1 MRIANLEEVQP
12 AALQELNEIMEKQF
26 AGQAGTQAAKMG
38 GLKSAANIMNYLD
51 TAIEGQLMDAI
62 REQDE
67 EMSQQIQDLMF
78 VFDNLVDVDDKGIQ
92 AILREVQQDALL
104 KAIKGADE
112 ELKDKIM
119 RNMSKRA
126 AEMLNDDLE
135 ALGPVR
141 ISEVETA
148 QKEIL
153 SVARRL
159 SDSGEIMLGGGGGE
173 EFLQERQ
180 SRHSFSLGKHM
191 TAKKS
196 FSENEVNEAKK
207 WDLPFVDDPTA
218 PRENEPTNALNKRS
232 DWQYEPPEV
241 EEEIQPPT
249 AEEIEAIRQAAYDE
263 GYQEGK
269 EKGFEEGKAQGLEA
283 GLAEGKEQGHTEGLE
298 QGLEEGRQQMTAQA
312 EVWQMLAEKFHDPLS
327 QANDETRDQLV
338 KLAVTLAKAVIKTE
352 VSTNQ
357 QVIMQALSEGI
368 KALPINQADYQIHMN
383 PEDIELVKEHF
394 GEEEITKKGWNL
406 VEAPAMERGGCDI
419 TTAQNAVDVSIERRC
434 RDVIDRFLLNQG
446 LSNDQPLACPF

>member
-1 MRIANLEEVQP
+1 MAEELANVSEPSYDVSKLEGVEKAAILLLSLSEEDAAQILKHLEPKQVQKLGAEMAKVDDMTQTKITSVHKHFIEEIQNYSTIGFQSQDFVKRALTAALGEDKAANLIDQILMGSGAKGLDSLKWMDSKQVASIIRNEHPQIQTIVLSYLEPEQSAEILAQFPEKVRLDLLMRIANLEEVQP

-173 EFLQERQ
+173 EFL
-180 SRHSFSLGKHM
+180 
-191 TAKKS
+191 
-196 FSENEVNEAKK
+196 
-207 WDLPFVDDPTA
+207 
-218 PRENEPTNALNKRS
+218 
-232 DWQYEPPEV
+232 
-241 EEEIQPPT
+241 
-249 AEEIEAIRQAAYDE
+249 
-263 GYQEGK
+263 
-269 EKGFEEGKAQGLEA
+269 
-283 GLAEGKEQGHTEGLE
+283 
-298 QGLEEGRQQMTAQA
+298 
-312 EVWQMLAEKFHDPLS
+312 
-327 QANDETRDQLV
+327 
-338 KLAVTLAKAVIKTE
+338 
-352 VSTNQ
+352 
-357 QVIMQALSEGI
+357 
-368 KALPINQADYQIHMN
+368 
-383 PEDIELVKEHF
+383 
-394 GEEEITKKGWNL
+394 
-406 VEAPAMERGGCDI
+406 
-419 TTAQNAVDVSIERRC
+419 
-434 RDVIDRFLLNQG
+434 
-446 LSNDQPLACPF
+446 

>member
-1 MRIANLEEVQP
+1 MRKVDDMTQTKITRVHKHFMKEIQNYSTIVFQSQDFVKRALTAALGEDKAANLIDQILMGSGAKGLDSLKWMDSKQVASIIRNEHPQIQTIVLSYLEPEQSAEILAQFPEKARLDLLMRIANLEEVQP

-173 EFLQERQ
+173 EFL
-180 SRHSFSLGKHM
+180 
-191 TAKKS
+191 
-196 FSENEVNEAKK
+196 
-207 WDLPFVDDPTA
+207 
-218 PRENEPTNALNKRS
+218 
-232 DWQYEPPEV
+232 
-241 EEEIQPPT
+241 
-249 AEEIEAIRQAAYDE
+249 
-263 GYQEGK
+263 
-269 EKGFEEGKAQGLEA
+269 
-283 GLAEGKEQGHTEGLE
+283 
-298 QGLEEGRQQMTAQA
+298 
-312 EVWQMLAEKFHDPLS
+312 
-327 QANDETRDQLV
+327 
-338 KLAVTLAKAVIKTE
+338 
-352 VSTNQ
+352 
-357 QVIMQALSEGI
+357 
-368 KALPINQADYQIHMN
+368 
-383 PEDIELVKEHF
+383 
-394 GEEEITKKGWNL
+394 
-406 VEAPAMERGGCDI
+406 
-419 TTAQNAVDVSIERRC
+419 
-434 RDVIDRFLLNQG
+434 
-446 LSNDQPLACPF
+446 